1 MAFRR
6 SAVKDEVLEP
16 VPEARRQLHARST
29 GLAQPGEKL
38 GELLVRKERLTHTQL
53 NEALLQQSASG
64 KRIGALL
71 VELGA
76 LNEYDLA
83 WALAEQFSLEL
94 VDLGRETPEPE
105 AVAVLSESIAR
116 TESAIP
122 LRLDGDTLT
131 VVVSD
136 VTPEIIERLNKTAA
150 KAVQSDAFK
159 KLSVN
164 EGLVMLA
171 EPPEALDRYFSGE
184 EARWRKVIEDA
195 GIKPE

>member
-6 SAVKDEVLEP
+6 SSVKDEALEP
-16 VPEARRQLHARST
+16 VPEARRQLHAHST

-64 KRIGALL
+64 KRIGSLL

-94 VDLGRETPEPE
+94 VDLGRETPDPE
-105 AVAVLSESIAR
+105 AVA
-116 TESAIP
+116 
-122 LRLDGDTLT
+122 
-131 VVVSD
+131 
-136 VTPEIIERLNKTAA
+136 
-150 KAVQSDAFK
+150 
-159 KLSVN
+159 
-164 EGLVMLA
+164 
-171 EPPEALDRYFSGE
+171 
-184 EARWRKVIEDA
+184 
-195 GIKPE
+195 